1 MTLYSDLQA
10 RVKAQMNIRNIEQ
23 DLKRKMNVGILPFL
37 KEMVYRILVKVR
49 DTNTDDEEIKRDGET
64 VFEEML
70 NDAVNFCN
78 DETNTNREMLWQE
91 LNS

>member
-1 MTLYSDLQA
+1 
-10 RVKAQMNIRNIEQ
+10 
-23 DLKRKMNVGILPFL
+23 MNVGILPFL

-49 DTNTDDEEIKRDGET
+49 VTNPDDEEIRRDGET
-64 VFEEML
+64 IFEEML

-91 LNS
+91 LNT